1 MQHLVELHENKL
13 VTTTDMVDQD
23 NRTDQDKLAKL
34 RQYAHIDLVS
44 IDDGVVVTSS
54 RRVAEMF
61 GKNHWNVMRDIKTVI
76 LKLDG
81 PHRGYSDVTRRLYRP
96 TSYVDCF
103 NRQQSSFS
111 LNREGLTLLILGYT
125 GQKAFDVKSLYLD
138 AFFQAEGIL
147 RDTQKVAAKREH

>member
-13 VTTTDMVDQD
+13 VTTTNM
-23 NRTDQDKLAKL
+23 TDQDKLAKL
-34 RQYAHIDLVS
+34 HQYAHIDLVS
-44 IDDGVVVTSS
+44 LDDGVVVTSS

-61 GKNHWNVMRDIKTVI
+61 GKQHWHVMRDIKAVI

-81 PHRGYSDVTRRLYRP
+81 PHKGYSEVTRRLYRP
-96 TSYVDCF
+96 TSYIDCF

-147 RDTQKVAAKREH
+147 RDTQKTLAKREH